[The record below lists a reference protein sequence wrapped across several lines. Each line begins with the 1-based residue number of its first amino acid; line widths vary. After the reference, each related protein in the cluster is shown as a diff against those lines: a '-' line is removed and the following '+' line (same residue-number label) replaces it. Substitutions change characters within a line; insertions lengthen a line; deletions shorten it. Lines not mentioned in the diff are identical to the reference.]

1 MMFHRVPRIPLALP
15 LALVALGLWALVGV
29 LPPLPVGAQSPP
41 RGQPILCT
49 VINSTATTLTAFTTS
64 ATCPQAT
71 PGQAMYLTDVMASS
85 TAISTAT
92 VDNYPVLKFGTGT
105 ACGTG
110 TTVVWAGYTLTFTT
124 IPSNFQTAIRVP
136 ANTDLCWMHAATG
149 SKHFIVTGY
158 VGP

>member
-1 MMFHRVPRIPLALP
+1 MFHRVPRIPLALP

-29 LPPLPVGAQSPP
+29 LPPLPVAAQAP

-49 VINSTATTLTAFTTS
+49 VINSALTALTAFTTT

-71 PGQAMYLTDVMASS
+71 PGQAMYITDISASS
-85 TAISTAT
+85 SAISTAT
-92 VDNYPVLKFGTGT
+92 TDQYLSVKYGTGT
-105 ACGTG
+105 NCGTG
-110 TTVVWAGYTLTFTT
+110 TTSVWAGYTLTFTT
-124 IPSNFQTAIRVP
+124 IPVDFNTPIRVP
-136 ANTDLCWMHAATG
+136 ANNDLCWMHAATG